1 VEKSKK
7 VLFSKEDEARYT
19 NIVLPSWIAAFSTGN
34 NVWKTP
40 DDNDR
45 SSLLNFCERVF
56 GEEFARKFDF
66 TDGSDVWKKVS
77 TVTIATMLLIP
88 WFLGEG
94 SLVTI
99 SQSHEN
105 PGISSSPRGLR
116 NPTF

>member
-7 VLFSKEDEARYT
+7 DSLSKEDEARYS
-19 NIVLPSWIAAFSTGN
+19 NIVLPSWIAAFSTGDN
-34 NVWKTP
+34 AWKTP

-66 TDGSDVWKKVS
+66 TDGSDLWKKVR

-88 WFLGEG
+88 WPFRRRMPCHNIA
-94 SLVTI
+94 VA
-99 SQSHEN
+99 
-105 PGISSSPRGLR
+105 
-116 NPTF
+116 